1 MRVLATCFDELHVTR
16 LDATTLRVRP
26 ASGFLD
32 NELLRMVRG
41 LSRPSRPGEEVVLSD
56 MRVRVVSVTA
66 DGRPAE
72 ADFTFRVPL
81 EDPSLL
87 FTRIRGGGTL
97 APWPPPAIGESQVLP
112 SVAPRPS
119 ATPAASR

>member
-1 MRVLATCFDELHVTR
+1 MRVLATCFSDLHVIR

-41 LSRPSRPGEEVVLSD
+41 LSRPFHPGDEVVLPD
-56 MRVRVVSVTA
+56 MRTRVREVTA

-72 ADFTFRVPL
+72 VDFTFPVPL

-87 FTRIRGGGTL
+87 WTRLRAGGAL
-97 APWPPPAIGESQVLP
+97 VSWSPPAVGETLRLP
-112 SVAPRPS
+112 AVSPGP
-119 ATPAASR
+119 PAASGP